1 MIEAVAA
8 VLGALVAGVVGYY
21 LGKSKE
27 RQQFLY
33 EQRAKT
39 VVDIRT
45 KLREIQQGFLSWS
58 APAWQRRLN
67 EELSRRD

>member
-8 VLGALVAGVVGYY
+8 ILGALVTGVLGYY

-33 EQRAKT
+33 ERRANT

-58 APAWQRRLN
+58 APAWQRRLTEDLN
-67 EELSRRD
+67 RRE